1 MICGLISILNAY
13 LCALSY
19 VTSEPQLLHLK
30 IERKKKECCPVEQYQ
45 IEGIDSIDV
54 SFFVSNSFIPTV
66 LLFLLN

>member
-13 LCALSY
+13 LCVLNY
-19 VTSEPQLLHLK
+19 VTSEPQLL
-30 IERKKKECCPVEQYQ
+30 QYQ

>member
-1 MICGLISILNAY
+1 MGTKLGFLIMICGLISILNAY
-13 LCALSY
+13 LCVLNY
-19 VTSEPQLLHLK
+19 VTSEPQLL
-30 IERKKKECCPVEQYQ
+30 QYQ